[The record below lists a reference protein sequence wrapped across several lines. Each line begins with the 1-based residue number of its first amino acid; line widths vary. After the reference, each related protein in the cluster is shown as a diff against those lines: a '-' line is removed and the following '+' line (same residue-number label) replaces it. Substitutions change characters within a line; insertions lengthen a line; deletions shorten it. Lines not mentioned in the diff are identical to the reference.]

1 MEMPRFR
8 RDFVVRTKEILENA
22 GNEDFEY
29 DVTLLINCLQGL
41 ICLPIESNKNE
52 KAFSEICVDKL
63 RKLDVIEKECTD
75 DKLYKR
81 VRNEVAHMHIDPCN
95 ENGYINKIVLRDK
108 KPGKGRE
115 YHTILSFTVPQ
126 LKEFA
131 LFVADEYLKRLR

>member
-41 ICLPIESNKNE
+41 ICLPIENNKNE

-75 DKLYKR
+75 DKLYKS
-81 VRNEVAHMHIDPCN
+81 VRNAVAHMHIDPHN
-95 ENGYINKIVLRDK
+95 ENGYINKIVLQDK
-108 KPGKGRE
+108 NPDKGRE

>member
-41 ICLPIESNKNE
+41 ICLPIENNKNE

-75 DKLYKR
+75 DKLYKS
-81 VRNEVAHMHIDPCN
+81 VRNAVAHMHIDPCN

-108 KPGKGRE
+108 NRVKAENITP
-115 YHTILSFTVPQ
+115 Y
-126 LKEFA
+126 
-131 LFVADEYLKRLR
+131 YLLLCHSLRSLHYLLQMNI